1 MGVDGPRFNQ
11 ISSSTT
17 YHNLQPRH
25 PREILKRY
33 VFRPIITQT
42 LWKEA
47 VNLGQDGQKKPHP
60 LPFEDQEPTAG
71 NYFYVEKKR
80 ELHPRYFEIIG
91 SHLVMRASPA
101 TPVLNYL
108 NLTHFQLRQGSWTT
122 KEGRTIHLLHFTNNI
137 HRDYLATK
145 CSRIMWKWFHLM
157 SKYCIGAAFEDMY
170 TLQQL
175 LGKGE
180 YGVVRLVERKNDT
193 NLLSQRAVKIF
204 DKKKISIK
212 DYNDVERKSIV
223 NEVEFLRML
232 NHPMIIK
239 LFEVYEN
246 KDFVF
251 IVTEFYNGKSLMDRI
266 EKTGTKHMSLV
277 DCLEITKRILVALEY
292 LHAMKIIHRDIKPD
306 NIVFKDSDG
315 SYDLVLIDF
324 GFAAYQDRYDKLFKV
339 CGTLGYVA
347 PEVISFQPYDT
358 KADLFS
364 VGAILYVMLTKK
376 NPFLGGKGVPEDI
389 IKQRIVECSVDFCW
403 RNHGIQMHP
412 ESEEL
417 ITQFIKKL
425 LERIPSK
432 RLSAREALEHPVF
445 SILKRQDPDLQVLKE
460 VVPQKPQLERLRE
473 NALRIRPTEITSDE
487 KLEHDEILPDELEQD
502 DLALTDRDGPM
513 QFLGNHQ
520 IVSSIPQSESK
531 TAGLSSSGNEQIE
544 VPMYEFQ
551 DDEIDKEDLN
561 L

>member
-1 MGVDGPRFNQ
+1 
-11 ISSSTT
+11 
-17 YHNLQPRH
+17 
-25 PREILKRY
+25 
-33 VFRPIITQT
+33 
-42 LWKEA
+42 
-47 VNLGQDGQKKPHP
+47 
-60 LPFEDQEPTAG
+60 
-71 NYFYVEKKR
+71 
-80 ELHPRYFEIIG
+80 
-91 SHLVMRASPA
+91 
-101 TPVLNYL
+101 
-108 NLTHFQLRQGSWTT
+108 
-122 KEGRTIHLLHFTNNI
+122 LLHFTNNI

-157 SKYCIGAAFEDMY
+157 TKFCIGAAFEDMY

-212 DYNDVERKSIV
+212 DRNDVERKSIV

-246 KDFVF
+246 KDFVYV
-251 IVTEFYNGKSLMDRI
+251 VTEFYNGKSLMDRI
-266 EKTGTKHMSLV
+266 EKSGTKYMTLV
-277 DCLEITKRILVALEY
+277 DCLEITKRILVALDY
-292 LHAMKIIHRDIKPD
+292 LHGLKVIHRDIKPD
-306 NIVFKDSDG
+306 NIVFKDN
-315 SYDLVLIDF
+315 
-324 GFAAYQDRYDKLFKV
+324 DKLFRV

-376 NPFLGGKGVPEDI
+376 NPFLGGKSVPEDI
-389 IKQRIVECSVDFCW
+389 IKQRIVECTVDFCW

-417 ITQFIKKL
+417 ITSFIKRL

-432 RLSAREALEHPVF
+432 RLSAKEALDHPVF
-445 SILKRQDPDLQVLKE
+445 TILKGQNPDLQILKTA
-460 VVPQKPQLERLRE
+460 VVEKAVVVEQPQLERLRE

-487 KLEHDEILPDELEQD
+487 KLEHDEILTDEYEHEDLDLADTDPNQFITGIHTQANTAQNSQVIEPGAQNELIDAPKFDYEDDEL
-502 DLALTDRDGPM
+502 
-513 QFLGNHQ
+513 
-520 IVSSIPQSESK
+520 
-531 TAGLSSSGNEQIE
+531 
-544 VPMYEFQ
+544 
-551 DDEIDKEDLN
+551 DKEDLN